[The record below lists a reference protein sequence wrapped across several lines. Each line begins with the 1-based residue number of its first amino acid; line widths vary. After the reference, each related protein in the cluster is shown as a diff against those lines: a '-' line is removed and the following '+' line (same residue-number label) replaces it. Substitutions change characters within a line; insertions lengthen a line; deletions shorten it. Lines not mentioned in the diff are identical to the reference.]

1 MTLPHGQPSTLLGQC
16 AQHNVGKHGYFSCYT
31 QAERKKLDRGVV
43 RPLLPHKISKE
54 KAVVLMGGN
63 PVSTRV
69 DWIPEE
75 IAGIL

>member
-16 AQHNVGKHGYFSCYT
+16 AKHNVGKNGCFSCYA
-31 QAERKKLDRGVV
+31 QAGRKKLDRGVV
-43 RPLLPHKISKE
+43 RPLLPHKNYKE
-54 KAVVLMGGN
+54 KAVVLIGGN